1 MTELVSV
8 MIESKNPGLVKTLE
22 KIVAGVQ
29 GFRLMREN
37 GHSKV
42 DLLIYD
48 IGADITKDL
57 EHVQMLMNMGKT
69 DAVFLTS
76 ENSDPSVLMQAIRIG
91 AKEFISQPVDPD
103 ELRQALG
110 RLRKTL
116 DTDPAR
122 RPGEVFTFMG
132 SKGGVGT
139 TTVAVNL
146 AVALQQRHAG
156 AVALVDM
163 NLLFGEIPLFLN
175 FKPQHT
181 WAEIAKNITRLDDAF
196 LNDVLFEHS
205 TGIHVLPSPSMFNNT
220 DASTPQLFMRILSHM
235 RQMFDYIIID
245 GGNSLS
251 DMSLKTLEVSNRVF
265 LISLL
270 SLPCLSNTG
279 KLLRSF
285 EAWGYPP
292 RDCTDIIINRHIKD
306 SEISIQDAEKS
317 INKKIFWK
325 IPNDYA
331 STMSA
336 INQGIPLSEVD
347 LKTAITR
354 SFCDFA
360 GELAPG
366 GVAHKKIEN
375 EFFKKLWLLK
385 PMFGGV

>member
-57 EHVQMLMNMGKT
+57 EQVQMLMNMGMT
-69 DAVFLTS
+69 GAVFLTS

-91 AKEFISQPVDPD
+91 AKEFISQPVNPD

-110 RLRKTL
+110 RMRKQL

-132 SKGGVGT
+132 CKGGVGT

-205 TGIHVLPSPSMFNNT
+205 TGIHVLPSPSMFNNS
-220 DASTPQLFMRILSHM
+220 DVSSPQLFMRILSHM

-265 LISLL
+265 LVSLL

-285 EAWGYPP
+285 ETWGYPP